1 MHGLRGVDFKLEN
14 EVHVI
19 LAFNPKNFY
28 DIVQALGRGS
38 RSFFQVSNGT
48 IVFPESADKM
58 KIDPERLMEYF
69 KKMQSE
75 ESTIETLRMN
85 LLQAGHGQELRGK
98 SDQYDG
104 LIKIFK
110 EKLSIYYVGE
120 DADEQAVENW
130 KTIKT
135 LFPKETVGQTPIE
148 HIQGEI
154 QKE

>member
-48 IVFPESADKM
+48 IIFPESADKM
-58 KIDPERLMEYF
+58 KIEPERLMEYF

-85 LLQAGHGQELRGK
+85 LLQAGH
-98 SDQYDG
+98 
-104 LIKIFK
+104 
-110 EKLSIYYVGE
+110 
-120 DADEQAVENW
+120 
-130 KTIKT
+130 
-135 LFPKETVGQTPIE
+135 
-148 HIQGEI
+148 
-154 QKE
+154 